1 MVVILR
7 VDDRL
12 LHGQVA
18 FSWLN
23 LLGPDAIVIA
33 NDEVMTNEIQKTA
46 IKMAKPTGVKMSIR
60 SLKGGINLINDERV
74 RDLKLFVVVKT
85 TEDALALINSIHE
98 HISLVNIG
106 GLSNRTKGNNKI
118 VKGVY
123 LSDQDIINVK
133 EIMKKVDKVD
143 VRIVPTDSNKN
154 IATLI

>member
-1 MVVILR
+1 MIVILR

-60 SLKGGINLINDERV
+60 SLKGGIDLINDERI

-143 VRIVPTDSNKN
+143 VRIVPTDLNKN

>member
-60 SLKGGINLINDERV
+60 SLKGGIDLINDERV

-143 VRIVPTDSNKN
+143 VRIVANRS
-154 IATLI
+154 

>member
-1 MVVILR
+1 MVIILR

-23 LLGPDAIVIA
+23 FLGPDAIVIA
-33 NDEVMTNEIQKTA
+33 NDGVLTNEIQKAA

-60 SLKGGINLINDERV
+60 SLKGGIDLINDERV
-74 RDLKLFVVVKT
+74 RDLKLFVVVRT
-85 TEDALALINSIHE
+85 TEDALTLINNVNE
-98 HISLVNIG
+98 HISFVNIG
-106 GLSNRTKGNNKI
+106 GLSNRTKGNNKL

-154 IATLI
+154 ISTLI

>member
-60 SLKGGINLINDERV
+60 SLKGGIDLINDERV
-74 RDLKLFVVVKT
+74 RNLKLFVVVKT

-133 EIMKKVDKVD
+133 EIMKK
-143 VRIVPTDSNKN
+143 
-154 IATLI
+154 

>member
-1 MVVILR
+1 
-7 VDDRL
+7 
-12 LHGQVA
+12 
-18 FSWLN
+18 
-23 LLGPDAIVIA
+23 
-33 NDEVMTNEIQKTA
+33 
-46 IKMAKPTGVKMSIR
+46 MAKPTGVKMSIR
-60 SLKGGINLINDERV
+60 SLKGGIDLINDERV

-133 EIMKKVDKVD
+133 EIMKK
-143 VRIVPTDSNKN
+143 
-154 IATLI
+154 

>member
-60 SLKGGINLINDERV
+60 SLKGGIDLINDERV

>member
-46 IKMAKPTGVKMSIR
+46 IKMAKPIR
-60 SLKGGINLINDERV
+60 SLKGGIDLINDERV

-143 VRIVPTDSNKN
+143 VRIVPTDPNKN

>member
-1 MVVILR
+1 MVIILR

-23 LLGPDAIVIA
+23 FLGPDAIVIA
-33 NDEVMTNEIQKTA
+33 NDGILTNEIQKAA

-60 SLKGGINLINDERV
+60 SLKGGIDLINDERV
-74 RDLKLFVVVKT
+74 RDLKLFVVVRT
-85 TEDALALINSIHE
+85 TEDALTLINNVNE
-98 HISLVNIG
+98 HISFVNIG
-106 GLSNRTKGNNKI
+106 GLSNRTKGNNKL

-154 IATLI
+154 ISTLI

>member
-1 MVVILR
+1 MVIILR

-12 LHGQVA
+12 LHGQDA

-23 LLGPDAIVIA
+23 FLGPDAIVIA
-33 NDEVMTNEIQKTA
+33 NDGVLTNEIQKAA

-60 SLKGGINLINDERV
+60 SLKGGIDLINDERV
-74 RDLKLFVVVKT
+74 RDLKLFVVVRT
-85 TEDALALINSIHE
+85 TEDALTLINNVNE

-106 GLSNRTKGNNKI
+106 GLSNRTKGNNKL

-143 VRIVPTDSNKN
+143 VRIVQTDSNKN
-154 IATLI
+154 ISTLI

>member
-60 SLKGGINLINDERV
+60 SLKGGIDLINDERV

-133 EIMKKVDKVD
+133 EILY
-143 VRIVPTDSNKN
+143 
-154 IATLI
+154 LIFDYPHKHYTFKHFEV

>member
-1 MVVILR
+1 MVIILR

-33 NDEVMTNEIQKTA
+33 NDEVLTNEIQKTA

-60 SLKGGINLINDERV
+60 SLKGGIDLINDERV

-85 TEDALALINSIHE
+85 TEDAWTLINNVNE

-106 GLSNRTKGNNKI
+106 GLSNRTKGNNKL

-133 EIMKKVDKVD
+133 EIMNKVDKVD

-154 IATLI
+154 ISTLI

>member
-1 MVVILR
+1 MVIILR

-23 LLGPDAIVIA
+23 FLGPDAIVIA
-33 NDEVMTNEIQKTA
+33 NDGVLTNEIQKAA

-60 SLKGGINLINDERV
+60 SLKGGIDLINDERV
-74 RDLKLFVVVKT
+74 RDLKLFVVVRT
-85 TEDALALINSIHE
+85 TEDALTLINNVNE
-98 HISLVNIG
+98 HISFVNIG
-106 GLSNRTKGNNKI
+106 GLSNRTKGNNKL

-143 VRIVPTDSNKN
+143 MRIVPTDSNKN
-154 IATLI
+154 ISTLI

>member
-1 MVVILR
+1 MVIILR

-23 LLGPDAIVIA
+23 FLGPDAIVIA
-33 NDEVMTNEIQKTA
+33 NDGVLTNEIQKAT

-60 SLKGGINLINDERV
+60 SLKGGIDLINDERV
-74 RDLKLFVVVKT
+74 RDLKLFVVVRT
-85 TEDALALINSIHE
+85 TEDALTLINNVNE

-106 GLSNRTKGNNKI
+106 GLSNRTKGNNKL

-143 VRIVPTDSNKN
+143 MRIVPTDSNKN
-154 IATLI
+154 ISTLI

>member
-60 SLKGGINLINDERV
+60 SLKGGIDLINDERV

-143 VRIVPTDSNKN
+143 VRIVPPDPNKN

>member
-1 MVVILR
+1 MVIILR

-23 LLGPDAIVIA
+23 FLGPDAIVIA
-33 NDEVMTNEIQKTA
+33 NDGVLTNEIQKAA

-60 SLKGGINLINDERV
+60 SLKGGIDLINDERV
-74 RDLKLFVVVKT
+74 RDLKLFVVVRT
-85 TEDALALINSIHE
+85 TEDALTLINNVNE
-98 HISLVNIG
+98 HISFVNIG
-106 GLSNRTKGNNKI
+106 GLSNRTKGNNKLA
-118 VKGVY
+118 KGVY

-154 IATLI
+154 ISTLI

>member
-23 LLGPDAIVIA
+23 FLGPDAIVIA
-33 NDEVMTNEIQKTA
+33 NDGVLTNEIQKAA

-60 SLKGGINLINDERV
+60 SLKGGIDLINDERV
-74 RDLKLFVVVKT
+74 RDLKLFVVVRT
-85 TEDALALINSIHE
+85 TEDALTLINNVNE
-98 HISLVNIG
+98 HISFVNIG
-106 GLSNRTKGNNKI
+106 GLSNRTKGNNKL

-154 IATLI
+154 ISTLI

>member
-1 MVVILR
+1 MVIFLR

-23 LLGPDAIVIA
+23 FLGPDAIVIA
-33 NDEVMTNEIQKTA
+33 NDGVLTNEIQKAA

-60 SLKGGINLINDERV
+60 SLKGGIDLINDERV
-74 RDLKLFVVVKT
+74 RDLKLFVVVRT
-85 TEDALALINSIHE
+85 TEDALTLINNVNE
-98 HISLVNIG
+98 HISFVNIG
-106 GLSNRTKGNNKI
+106 GLSNRTKGNNKL

-154 IATLI
+154 ISTLI

>member
-1 MVVILR
+1 MVIILR

-23 LLGPDAIVIA
+23 FLGPDAIVIA
-33 NDEVMTNEIQKTA
+33 NDGVLTNEIQKAA

-60 SLKGGINLINDERV
+60 SLKGGIDLINDERV
-74 RDLKLFVVVKT
+74 RDLKLFVVVRT
-85 TEDALALINSIHE
+85 TEDALTLINNVNE
-98 HISLVNIG
+98 HISFVNIG
-106 GLSNRTKGNNKI
+106 GLSNRTKGNNKL

-143 VRIVPTDSNKN
+143 ARIVPTDSNKN
-154 IATLI
+154 ISTLI

>member
-60 SLKGGINLINDERV
+60 SLKGGIDLINDERV

-123 LSDQDIINVK
+123 LSDQDIINVSK
-133 EIMKKVDKVD
+133 SNDYLKKSPVYGHFRK
-143 VRIVPTDSNKN
+143 T
-154 IATLI
+154 AA

>member
-1 MVVILR
+1 MIVILR

-33 NDEVMTNEIQKTA
+33 NDEVMTN
-46 IKMAKPTGVKMSIR
+46 KMAKPTGVKMSIR
-60 SLKGGINLINDERV
+60 SLKGGIDLINDERV

-143 VRIVPTDSNKN
+143 VRIVPTDPNKN
-154 IATLI
+154 IATSI

>member
-1 MVVILR
+1 MIKLLR
-7 VDDRL
+7 VDHRL

-23 LLGPDAIVIA
+23 FLGPDAIVIA
-33 NDEVMTNEIQKTA
+33 NDGVLTNEIQKAA

-60 SLKGGINLINDERV
+60 SLKGGIDLINDERV
-74 RDLKLFVVVKT
+74 RDLKLFVVVRT
-85 TEDALALINSIHE
+85 TEDALTLINNVNE
-98 HISLVNIG
+98 HISFVNIG
-106 GLSNRTKGNNKI
+106 GLSNRTKGNNKL

-154 IATLI
+154 ISTLI

>member
-33 NDEVMTNEIQKTA
+33 NDEVMTNEIQKNA

-60 SLKGGINLINDERV
+60 PLKGGIDLINDERV
-74 RDLKLFVVVKT
+74 CDLKLFVVVKT
-85 TEDALALINSIHE
+85 TEDALTLINSIHE

-118 VKGVY
+118 AKGVY

-143 VRIVPTDSNKN
+143 VRIVPTDPNKN

>member
-1 MVVILR
+1 MVIILR

-23 LLGPDAIVIA
+23 FLGPDAIVIA
-33 NDEVMTNEIQKTA
+33 NDGVLTNEIQKAA

-60 SLKGGINLINDERV
+60 SLKGGIDLINDERV
-74 RDLKLFVVVKT
+74 RDLKLFVVVRT
-85 TEDALALINSIHE
+85 TEDALTLINNVNE
-98 HISLVNIG
+98 HISFVNIG
-106 GLSNRTKGNNKI
+106 GLSNRTKGNNKL

-123 LSDQDIINVK
+123 LSDQDIINVN

-154 IATLI
+154 ISTLI

>member
-1 MVVILR
+1 MVIILR

-23 LLGPDAIVIA
+23 FLGPDAIVIA
-33 NDEVMTNEIQKTA
+33 NDGVLTNEIQKAA
-46 IKMAKPTGVKMSIR
+46 IKMAKPTSVKMSIR
-60 SLKGGINLINDERV
+60 SLKGGIDLINDERV
-74 RDLKLFVVVKT
+74 RDLKLFVVVRT
-85 TEDALALINSIHE
+85 TEDALTLINNVNE
-98 HISLVNIG
+98 HISFVNIG
-106 GLSNRTKGNNKI
+106 GLSNRTKGNNKL

-154 IATLI
+154 ISTLI

>member
-60 SLKGGINLINDERV
+60 SLKGGIDLINDERV

-143 VRIVPTDSNKN
+143 VRIVPTDLNKN